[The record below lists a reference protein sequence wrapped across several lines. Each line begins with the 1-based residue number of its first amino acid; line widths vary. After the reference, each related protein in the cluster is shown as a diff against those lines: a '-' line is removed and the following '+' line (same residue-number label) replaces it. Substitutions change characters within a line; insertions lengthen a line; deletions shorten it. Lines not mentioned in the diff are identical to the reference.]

1 MIRIIFCVV
10 MAVSGLPNQ
19 TEISRRPA
27 CTAAIHGRF
36 WPEAANSDPKAARE
50 LSHCGALEMCTTT
63 TWRHKWLPV
72 AVNIRQLGKTRQQP
86 TPACAALIA
95 EYGEP
100 GQ

>member
-1 MIRIIFCVV
+1 MIFCVV

-19 TEISRRPA
+19 TKTTRRPA
-27 CTAAIHGRF
+27 CTAAIDGRL
-36 WPEAANSDPKAARE
+36 WPEAANYHPKAARE

-72 AVNIRQLGKTRQQP
+72 AVNVRQLGKTPQQP
-86 TPACAALIA
+86 TPACAALLA
-95 EYGEP
+95 EYGGP